1 MISHVKLLV
10 YQRVYYGALLSF
22 ICWGSAGDYHN
33 PQTRTWQMMRT
44 KLGLWWWLKHV
55 KTHIIKKE
63 QLQKWVGSPS
73 SRFDQFGCVTSMVL
87 GHGFGGWSNLNGN
100 FGAEKCIY
108 CAFHHQQS
116 GFKPHMCLYMVWF
129 DGFPYINWGL
139 KHNWIQHQP
148 VRDLYIYIYGIYG
161 FKLVVGR
168 VISFLSLA
176 WNWWVNGDSPPLRW
190 LQLWLITRCE
200 VVWTFN
206 LSKLR
211 FTIH

>member
-148 VRDLYIYIYGIYG
+148 VRDLYIYIWYLWFQTSGWPCHFFSFPCLELMG
-161 FKLVVGR
+161 ERWFTATQMTPTLVD
-168 VISFLSLA
+168 
-176 WNWWVNGDSPPLRW
+176 N
-190 LQLWLITRCE
+190 
-200 VVWTFN
+200 
-206 LSKLR
+206 
-211 FTIH
+211 